1 MKKHLSSIVKRSLL
15 SVAIALSIGVTSQ
28 SFAARNNLPD
38 LGTAAVNTLSMDREM
53 QYGDIY
59 MRVIRGQAPVLYDPL
74 LAQYISELGS
84 NLVAHADDVN
94 TPFYFFMLQNDEI
107 NAFAFFGGHVAVHT
121 GLFLYADSESEMAS
135 VLAHEITHV
144 TQRHLARSMEAQSRN
159 APLTLAGV
167 LGAILLTVAAPQA
180 GMAALMG
187 TQALSTQS
195 RINFTRQNEQEADRI
210 GMRVMVASG
219 YDPEAASSFFGKL
232 AAKYRYATKMPP
244 MLLTHP
250 IPESRVSEARDRAS
264 QYPSRHIAPNINFQ
278 LAKARIQVRFSS
290 YSPEAALALFDE
302 QLKKQNYAIKE
313 AALYGR
319 ALALFR
325 MQQYA
330 EAEQII
336 DSLRKTDPDNL
347 FYLDTKTDLLTMKK
361 DYDQAIALLTEQRKY
376 RPTSLVINTNLAN
389 CYLEAKQA
397 DKAIPILEQ
406 MMYDD
411 KNNLLPI
418 EMLNDAYRQLGDKA
432 QEYYTNAQLRALR
445 ADYRGAIDQLNFSYR
460 EATGRPLL
468 IARIEAQLRQF
479 REAEELMKR
488 FQN

>member
-1 MKKHLSSIVKRSLL
+1 MKRSLL
-15 SVAIALSIGVTSQ
+15 SVAVALSLSATSQ
-28 SFAARNNLPD
+28 SFAARNDLPD

-74 LAQYISELGS
+74 LAQYISELGN
-84 NLVAHADDVN
+84 NLVAHASDVH

-135 VLAHEITHV
+135 VLAHEISHV
-144 TQRHLARSMEAQSRN
+144 TQRHLARSMEAQSRS

-219 YDPEAASSFFGKL
+219 YDPEAAASFFGKL

-250 IPESRVSEARDRAS
+250 IPESRVSEARDRAN
-264 QYPSRHIAPNINFQ
+264 QYPHMHIAPNLNFQ

-290 YSPEAALALFDE
+290 YSAQTALAMFED
-302 QLKKQNYAIKE
+302 QLKNNSYAIKE
-313 AALYGR
+313 AALYGQ
-319 ALALFR
+319 ALALF
-325 MQQYA
+325 QLNKHDKA
-330 EAEQII
+330 EKII
-336 DSLRKTDPDNL
+336 DELRKKDPDNL
-347 FYLDTKTDLLTMKK
+347 FYLDTKTDLLTAKK
-361 DYDQAIALLTEQRKY
+361 DYQQAIDLLSSQRKY

-389 CYLEAKQA
+389 VYLENKQA

-418 EMLNDAYRQLGDKA
+418 QMLNDAYKQLGDKA
-432 QEYYTNAQLRALR
+432 QQFYTNAQLHALR

-479 REAEELMKR
+479 RDAEEQMKR